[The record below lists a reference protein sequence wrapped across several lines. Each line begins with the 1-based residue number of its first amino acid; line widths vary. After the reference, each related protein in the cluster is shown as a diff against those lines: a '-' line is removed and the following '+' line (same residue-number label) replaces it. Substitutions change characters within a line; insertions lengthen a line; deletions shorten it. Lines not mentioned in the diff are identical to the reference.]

1 MNRGVNMNKKWEV
14 RRVSAP
20 ERIFD
25 KTKEEMAQPV
35 GIIIFGADC
44 KLKDEVVNKTI
55 SSLPGIATST
65 NAAPTPTLVK
75 YIQEHSMIYAKVEKE
90 PIRPLMSS
98 LEKVEFNK
106 RVFAIEQSNPTADG
120 LDYFIVVEEEKEG

>member
-25 KTKEEMAQPV
+25 KIKEEMAQPV

>member
-1 MNRGVNMNKKWEV
+1 MSKKWEIQ
-14 RRVSAP
+14 RVSTP

-25 KTKEEMAQPV
+25 KIKEEMAQPV

-44 KLKDEVVNKTI
+44 ELKDEVVNKTI

-75 YIQEHSMIYAKVEKE
+75 YIQEHSMIYAKAEKE

>member
-1 MNRGVNMNKKWEV
+1 MNKNGKSEG
-14 RRVSAP
+14 VSTP

-25 KTKEEMAQPV
+25 KIKEEMAQPV

-44 KLKDEVVNKTI
+44 ELKDEVVNKTI

-98 LEKVEFNK
+98 LEKVEFKK

>member
-1 MNRGVNMNKKWEV
+1 MNKKWEV